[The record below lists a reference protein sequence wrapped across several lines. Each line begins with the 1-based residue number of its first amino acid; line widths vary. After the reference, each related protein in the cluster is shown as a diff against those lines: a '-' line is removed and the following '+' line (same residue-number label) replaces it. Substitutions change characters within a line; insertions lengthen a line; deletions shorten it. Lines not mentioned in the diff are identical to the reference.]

1 MASSSSQSIF
11 TYVEEASPGV
21 TPATAGKTY
30 RTTGGTLTQT
40 VEFTEDNELRADR
53 GRSDSIMT
61 AGSVAGDLQI
71 NLSHKTHDDFLEA
84 LLAGEYSPVAVGGVK
99 TVTDAVFN
107 ATAHTITSAGTELP
121 VLAPGQWFSIAGS
134 ANNNGLYKASSAT
147 HTTATVTVDPVVKDV
162 VDETSVSVTL
172 SSSRLKQA
180 NEDPRSFTIEREMTD
195 VSRVFTWK
203 GCYVSTMNL
212 SYAIGSQVNGSFG
225 FLAATPEVIGTA
237 VTITTPGDPTTTS
250 NFNSV
255 TGTYILVDGTSLG
268 DSCIE
273 SFTLDVN
280 ANLRERRCIGAGLS
294 ASSIGQDQ
302 FTITG
307 TSNMFFGSAA
317 SATLYGKKLTD
328 TVITFSIAVTD
339 QDGNAFVIT
348 FPRAKI
354 TEATVD
360 GGSMGS
366 DVMMSFNFSASTDPT
381 TDTMLI
387 IDRVGSVA

>member
-11 TYVEEASPGV
+11 TYVEEEIPGT
-21 TPATAGKTY
+21 TPAAAGQTY
-30 RTTGGTLTQT
+30 RVTGGTLNQT
-40 VEFTEDNELRADR
+40 VEFSEDTDLRADR
-53 GRSDSIMT
+53 GRSDALLTS
-61 AGSVAGDLQI
+61 GSVSGTLNI

-84 LLAGEYSPVAVGGVK
+84 LLAGEFSGPAGGVK
-99 TVTDAVFN
+99 VSSDTVFTA
-107 ATAHTITSAGTELP
+107 ATHVISSAAGNLP
-121 VLAPGQWFSIAGS
+121 VLAPGQWFSIDGS
-134 ANNNGLYKASSAT
+134 VSNDGLYKASSAT
-147 HTTATVTVDPVVKDV
+147 HTVNSITVDAVVKDIV
-162 VDETSVSVTL
+162 NEASVSATI
-172 SSSRLKQA
+172 SSSRLKQG
-180 NEDPRSFTIEREMTD
+180 NEDQRSFTIEREMTD

-203 GCYVSTMNL
+203 GCYVSSLNL
-212 SYAIGSQVNGSFG
+212 SYAIGSQVNGNFG
-225 FLAATPEVIGTA
+225 FMAATPEALGTA
-237 VTITTPGDPTTTS
+237 ATITTPGDATTTS
-250 NFNSV
+250 SFNSV

-273 SFTLDVN
+273 SFSLDVN

-307 TSNMFFGSAA
+307 SSNMFFGSAA
-317 SATLYGKKLTD
+317 SATLYGKKLLD
-328 TVITFSIAVTD
+328 QVITFSIAVTD

-366 DVMMSFNFSASTDPT
+366 DVMMSFNFTASTDST
-381 TDTMLI
+381 TETMLI

>member
-11 TYVEEASPGV
+11 TYVEETSVGV
-21 TPATAGKTY
+21 TPATAGQTY

-84 LLAGEYSPVAVGGVK
+84 LLTGEYVAVAAGGTK
-99 TVTDAVFN
+99 AIADAVFT
-107 ATAHTITSAGTELP
+107 ATGDTITSASLALP
-121 VLAPGQWFSIAGS
+121 VIAPGQWFSITGT
-134 ANNNGLYKASSAT
+134 ANNNGLFKASSGT
-147 HTTATVTVDPVVKDV
+147 HTTASLAVDTTVKDIT
-162 VDETSVSVTL
+162 DEASVAATI
-172 SSSRLKQA
+172 SSSRLKQGT
-180 NEDPRSFTIEREMTD
+180 ETLRSFTIEREMAD

-203 GCYVSTMNL
+203 GCYISTMNL

-225 FLAATPEVIGTA
+225 FLAATPEVLGTA
-237 VTITTPGDPTTTS
+237 ATITTPANATATP

-255 TGTYILVDGTSLG
+255 TGTWVLVDGSSLG
-268 DSCIE
+268 ESCIE
-273 SFTLDVN
+273 SLAVDIN

-302 FTITG
+302 FSITG
-307 TSNMFFGSAA
+307 TANMFFGSAT

-328 TVITFSIAVTD
+328 SIITFSIAVTD
-339 QDGNAFVIT
+339 QDGQAFVIT

-366 DVMMSFNFSASTDPT
+366 DVMMSFNFTASTDT
-381 TDTMLI
+381 TTATMLI
-387 IDRVGSVA
+387 IDRVGAV